1 MTTAMEQAIAALAP
15 FAKQAASLPSHDD
28 HVTVFGVALGD
39 CRAAARALA
48 ALRADPLRRAS
59 AARQERAQEELET
72 TIAAAVAA
80 EREACAQIAD
90 EKRDDG
96 LNADLLSEPILWV
109 DGYEHGCCD
118 VATAIRARSEPKTGG
133 VA

>member
-1 MTTAMEQAIAALAP
+1 MVSAAVDQAIAKLIEAQKCLAYDHHMEGENCVEIALA
-15 FAKQAASLPSHDD
+15 
-28 HVTVFGVALGD
+28 G
-39 CRAAARALA
+39 
-48 ALRADPLRRAS
+48 LRAE
-59 AARQERAQEELET
+59 QERAQEELET

>member
-1 MTTAMEQAIAALAP
+1 MVSAAVDQAIAKLIEAQKCLAYDHHMEGENCVEIALA
-15 FAKQAASLPSHDD
+15 
-28 HVTVFGVALGD
+28 G
-39 CRAAARALA
+39 
-48 ALRADPLRRAS
+48 LRAE
-59 AARQERAQEELET
+59 QERAQERMET
-72 TIAAAVAA
+72 TAEERAVWNSPAPDNLFPPVDAVAE

>member
-48 ALRADPLRRAS
+48 ALRTE
-59 AARQERAQEELET
+59 QEPVQEELET
-72 TIAAAVAA
+72 TFPAPAEIEAMAKRLDEQAIAQHSYSSGTEPVEAYLGSQAAA
-80 EREACAQIAD
+80 
-90 EKRDDG
+90 
-96 LNADLLSEPILWV
+96 LLRRFI
-109 DGYEHGCCD
+109 
-118 VATAIRARSEPKTGG
+118 PK
-133 VA
+133 